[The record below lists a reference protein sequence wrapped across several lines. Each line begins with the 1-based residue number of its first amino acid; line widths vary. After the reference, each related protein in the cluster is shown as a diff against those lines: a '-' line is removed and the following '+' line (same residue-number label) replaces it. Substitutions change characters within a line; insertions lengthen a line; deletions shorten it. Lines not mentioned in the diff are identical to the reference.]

1 MTENLDRKSKQA
13 QFFDDM
19 NLKKKYPHYIPIEVI
34 RARERQKQD
43 RANQNLVKADITKLT
58 SGNFRFLNSIVNFI
72 IVFTFIL

>member
-1 MTENLDRKSKQA
+1 MTEHMERKSKQE

-34 RARERQKQD
+34 TARERQKQD

-58 SGNFRFLNSIVNFI
+58 SGRRFLGQHSKFH
-72 IVFTFIL
+72 